1 MIEKFKTLFFVK
13 SSLISLYLA
22 LTIPIPFVSIDRL
35 KIPSFVIFFLG
46 LYLIINI
53 TSDYV
58 ETCNNKISYKTSLIS
73 KTLGKNNWEIS
84 WKDIKLI
91 KSLPTSQGSKV
102 YYFNT
107 YQGDNFLLPQRVEN
121 FEKFILI
128 VSKNTGLDMKEI
140 SYISPLWTYK
150 LLTFLSVLM
159 IVGELFAFYK
169 LNIINTETITL
180 LSNCGYSSTLSQA
193 SLF

>member
-1 MIEKFKTLFFVK
+1 MIQKFKTLFFVK
-13 SSLISLYLA
+13 SSLICLYLA
-22 LTIPIPFVSIDRL
+22 LTIPIPFVSIDSL
-35 KIPSFVIFFLG
+35 KIPSIIAFFLG

-58 ETCNNKISYKTSLIS
+58 ETCNNKISYKTSFIS
-73 KTLGKNNWEIS
+73 KTLGKKNWEIS

-107 YQGDNFLLPQRVEN
+107 YQGDNFLVPQRVEN
-121 FEKFILI
+121 FEKFLLI
-128 VSKNTGLDMKEI
+128 VSRNTGISISEL

-150 LLTFLSVLM
+150 LLTSLSVLM
-159 IVGELFAFYK
+159 IAGEIYAF
-169 LNIINTETITL
+169 LN
-180 LSNCGYSSTLSQA
+180 
-193 SLF
+193 

>member
-22 LTIPIPFVSIDRL
+22 LTIPLPFISIEKL
-35 KIPSFVIFFLG
+35 KIPSIIIFAIG

-58 ETCNNKISYKTSLIS
+58 ETCCNKISYKSSFIS
-73 KTLGKNNWEIS
+73 KFLGKKNWEIS

-107 YQGDNFLLPQRVEN
+107 NKGDNFLIPQRVEN
-121 FEKFILI
+121 FKKFLLI
-128 VSKNTGLDMKEI
+128 VSSNTGIDINEI

-150 LLTFLSVLM
+150 LLTLLSVLM
-159 IVGELFAFYK
+159 IIGELFAF
-169 LNIINTETITL
+169 LN
-180 LSNCGYSSTLSQA
+180 
-193 SLF
+193 

>member
-22 LTIPIPFVSIDRL
+22 LTIPLPFISIEKL
-35 KIPSFVIFFLG
+35 KILSIIIFALG

-58 ETCNNKISYKTSLIS
+58 ETSNNKILYKTSFIS
-73 KTLGKNNWEIS
+73 KFLGKKNWEIS

-107 YQGDNFLLPQRVEN
+107 HQGENILVPQRVEK
-121 FEKFILI
+121 FEKFLLI
-128 VSKNTGLDMKEI
+128 VSSNTGIDINEI

-150 LLTFLSVLM
+150 LLTLLSIMMIAGEIFAFLS
-159 IVGELFAFYK
+159 
-169 LNIINTETITL
+169 
-180 LSNCGYSSTLSQA
+180 
-193 SLF
+193 

>member
-22 LTIPIPFVSIDRL
+22 LTIPLPFISNEKL
-35 KIPSFVIFFLG
+35 KIPSVIIFALG

-58 ETCNNKISYKTSLIS
+58 ETCSNKISYKSSFIS
-73 KTLGKNNWEIS
+73 KLLGKKNWEIS
-84 WKDIKLI
+84 WKDIKLV

-107 YQGDNFLLPQRVEN
+107 FQGDNFLVPQRVEK
-121 FEKFILI
+121 FEKFLLT
-128 VSKNTGLDMKEI
+128 VSKNTGIDTNEL
-140 SYISPLWTYK
+140 SYISPIWTYK
-150 LLTFLSVLM
+150 LLTLLSVIM
-159 IVGELFAFYK
+159 IICELVAF
-169 LNIINTETITL
+169 LN
-180 LSNCGYSSTLSQA
+180 
-193 SLF
+193 

>member
-22 LTIPIPFVSIDRL
+22 LTIPIPFIAIDKL
-35 KIPSFVIFFLG
+35 KIPSISTFVLG

-58 ETCNNKISYKTSLIS
+58 ETCDDKISYKTSFIS
-73 KTLGKNNWEIS
+73 KAFGRKNWEIF

-91 KSLPTSQGSKV
+91 KSQPTSQGSKV

-107 YQGDNFLLPQRVEN
+107 NKGDNFLVPQRVEN
-121 FEKFILI
+121 FERFLLI
-128 VSKNTGLDMKEI
+128 VSQNTGIKIKEI

-150 LLTFLSVLM
+150 LLTTLSVLM
-159 IVGELFAFYK
+159 VVGEIYAFV
-169 LNIINTETITL
+169 I
-180 LSNCGYSSTLSQA
+180 
-193 SLF
+193 

>member
-22 LTIPIPFVSIDRL
+22 LTIPLPFISIAKL
-35 KIPSFVIFFLG
+35 KIPSTIVFVLG

-58 ETCNNKISYKTSLIS
+58 ETCSNKISYKSSLIS
-73 KTLGKNNWEIS
+73 KLLGKKNWEIS

-102 YYFNT
+102 FYFNT
-107 YQGDNFLLPQRVEN
+107 FQGDNFLVPQRVEN
-121 FEKFILI
+121 FEKFLLI
-128 VSKNTGLDMKEI
+128 VSNKTGISINEI
-140 SYISPLWTYK
+140 SYISPHY
-150 LLTFLSVLM
+150 
-159 IVGELFAFYK
+159 GH
-169 LNIINTETITL
+169 IN
-180 LSNCGYSSTLSQA
+180 Y
-193 SLF
+193 

>member
-22 LTIPIPFVSIDRL
+22 LTIPIPFISIDKL
-35 KIPSFVIFFLG
+35 KIFSIFMFVLG

-58 ETCNNKISYKTSLIS
+58 ETCNNKISYKTSFIS
-73 KTLGKNNWEIS
+73 KTLGRKNWEIP

-91 KSLPTSQGSKV
+91 KTLPTSQGSKV

-107 YQGDNFLLPQRVEN
+107 KKGDNFLVPQRLEN
-121 FEKFILI
+121 FERFISI
-128 VSKNTGLDMKEI
+128 INKNTKINIDQI
-140 SYISPLWTYK
+140 SYLSPLWTYK
-150 LLTFLSVLM
+150 LLTFFSVLM
-159 IVGELFAFYK
+159 IIGELIAF
-169 LNIINTETITL
+169 I
-180 LSNCGYSSTLSQA
+180 
-193 SLF
+193 F

>member
-1 MIEKFKTLFFVK
+1 MIEKFKTLLFVK

-22 LTIPIPFVSIDRL
+22 LTIPLPFISIEKL
-35 KIPSFVIFFLG
+35 KIPSIIIFAFG

-58 ETCNNKISYKTSLIS
+58 ETCNNKISYKTSFIS
-73 KTLGKNNWEIS
+73 KTLGKKNWEIS

-107 YQGDNFLLPQRVEN
+107 YQGDNFLFPQRVEN
-121 FEKFILI
+121 FEKFLLI
-128 VSKNTGLDMKEI
+128 VSKNTGISISEV

-159 IVGELFAFYK
+159 IVGELYTF
-169 LNIINTETITL
+169 IIK
-180 LSNCGYSSTLSQA
+180 YYQY
-193 SLF
+193 

>member
-13 SSLISLYLA
+13 SSLITLYLA
-22 LTIPIPFVSIDRL
+22 LTIPIPFISIDKL
-35 KIPSFVIFFLG
+35 KILSITTFVLG

-58 ETCNNKISYKTSLIS
+58 ETCNNKISYKTSFIS
-73 KTLGKNNWEIS
+73 RTLGRKNWEIF

-91 KSLPTSQGSKV
+91 ESLPTSQGSKV
-102 YYFNT
+102 FYFNT
-107 YQGDNFLLPQRVEN
+107 KKGDNFLIPQRVEK
-121 FEKFILI
+121 FEKFLLI
-128 VSKNTGLDMKEI
+128 VSKNTGIATNEL

-159 IVGELFAFYK
+159 ITGELFAF
-169 LNIINTETITL
+169 LH
-180 LSNCGYSSTLSQA
+180 
-193 SLF
+193 

>member
-22 LTIPIPFVSIDRL
+22 LTIPLPFISIEKL
-35 KIPSFVIFFLG
+35 KIPSITIFSLG

-53 TSDYV
+53 TNDYV
-58 ETCNNKISYKTSLIS
+58 ETCSNKISYKSSFIS
-73 KTLGKNNWEIS
+73 KFLGKKNWEIS
-84 WKDIKLI
+84 WKDIKFI

-107 YQGDNFLLPQRVEN
+107 FQGDNFLVPQRVEK
-121 FEKFILI
+121 FEKFLLI
-128 VSKNTGLDMKEI
+128 VSSNTGIDINEI

-150 LLTFLSVLM
+150 LLTLLSLMMIAGDIFAFLS
-159 IVGELFAFYK
+159 
-169 LNIINTETITL
+169 
-180 LSNCGYSSTLSQA
+180 
-193 SLF
+193 

>member
-22 LTIPIPFVSIDRL
+22 LTIPLPFISIDKL
-35 KIPSFVIFFLG
+35 KIPSIVTFFLG

-58 ETCNNKISYKTSLIS
+58 ETCNNKISYKTSFIS
-73 KTLGKNNWEIS
+73 KTLGKKNWEIP

-107 YQGDNFLLPQRVEN
+107 YQGENYLVPQRVEN
-121 FEKFILI
+121 FEKFLLI
-128 VSKNTGLDMKEI
+128 VSENTGIAIDEI

-150 LLTFLSVLM
+150 LLTLLSVVMIIGEIFAFLS
-159 IVGELFAFYK
+159 
-169 LNIINTETITL
+169 
-180 LSNCGYSSTLSQA
+180 
-193 SLF
+193 